1 MFVSNFQVLPV
12 FKMNH
17 SGSGKLIKREDLNS
31 ALKFKDFTFKKF
43 RHMCILSG
51 CDYASSIR
59 GIGLQRARTVL
70 EVAGNKGTQWAISNV
85 REILHK
91 PSLVIPDGYH
101 EMFEMADKT
110 FLHQPV
116 FNPGTKRVVP
126 LNGDVNNEFFSTNFP
141 YPLFECKRVLPQ
153 DLISVFPFLQISD

>member
-31 ALKFKDFTFKKF
+31 ALKFKDFTFEKF

-70 EVAGNKGTQWAISNV
+70 EAAGNKGTQWAISNV

-116 FNPGTKRVVP
+116 FNPGTNQCLTLVP
-126 LNGDVNNEFFSTNFP
+126 KEWFHLMEVSTMSFFPPTFRILYLNAKGFYLKT
-141 YPLFECKRVLPQ
+141 
-153 DLISVFPFLQISD
+153 